1 MLGFASISA
10 LEAAMGH
17 ELLWRLI
24 NICCCSMLSTLLKNM
39 QLIYSDN
46 RSFLFER
53 TANLNSDKCEA
64 QQIVQFQHVTVYNEC
79 CISVLNLFS
88 CNLHVQH
95 KTQAP

>member
-1 MLGFASISA
+1 MHGFASISA
-10 LEAAMGH
+10 PEGAIRH

-46 RSFLFER
+46 RSFLFQT

-64 QQIVQFQHVTVYNEC
+64 QQMLQFQHVTVYNEC

-88 CNLHVQH
+88 CNLRVQH